1 MYQIN
6 NYHKKL
12 DSIHHV
18 ENRQKSN
25 YKHRSYDNLT
35 QNSNK
40 RCMSSEEH
48 SPFSYEEWIKVNKML
63 LKQYIYGRLI
73 WLSIFTNYT

>member
-1 MYQIN
+1 
-6 NYHKKL
+6 
-12 DSIHHV
+12 
-18 ENRQKSN
+18 
-25 YKHRSYDNLT
+25 
-35 QNSNK
+35 
-40 RCMSSEEH
+40 MSSEEH